1 MAPKC
6 DALTPDDLRKK
17 LYQTFRDRGVLD
29 ALKTQ
34 LRNLLVHEL
43 MGPVLRGEL
52 RPRSVP
58 VEGSALLLGASNAL
72 VADHLRTCG
81 YEYSLS
87 VFFPESGLAK
97 EKVFT
102 MQDLLQLVRVDP
114 ASRLYE
120 SLISGVDKENR
131 KGFLVEFLR
140 ELAEQHQA
148 RETRAVATQTDAP
161 APDKDSLAEKLQLI
175 DDAFAD
181 QRAQRPRAESLETK
195 LNEYK
200 RDVEERLRAELGQR
214 LSYLRETE
222 IAKIKM
228 EEKRRHEKALAEV
241 RAGLETAW
249 RAKSASLVAREKEM
263 VESVR
268 RHQEIEAKEIYAQ
281 RQLLLRD
288 MEVLRGREAELR
300 QRAEAFEL
308 DRRLQEENSRRAGDA
323 LGRREQAVQRAEET
337 FDQRLRSELL
347 RCQLELKDDHIARTR
362 RLLEEEQ
369 KNREKAVRLQEE
381 LAAVSAEREELG
393 RSRSRV
399 RELELELE
407 ALRAQVLTLTEQ
419 NRALSERV
427 QDTRDHSRLREEK
440 RELQAQNRSLRQQ
453 LEDGRRENARLLSRI
468 AQPAP
473 ELLMFQEELKKAEDA
488 VASEHKQFEAHR
500 QALQTQLRSEV
511 ERSARLQAQVSDYD
525 VAVRRLTAR
534 VADLESQL
542 KDTQAALEIEVN
554 RGPAPR
560 VPGHPAG
567 ALTGAE
573 TPPPLGDMR
582 GDVPTGPLWQ
592 PEVMAAAPSTAW
604 RPASEGG
611 SPDSDLEFV
620 ANTKARVRELEREAD
635 RLDKAFRSY
644 RRRAPR
650 KPPMSPPMS
659 PAPPTSPPKSLAP
672 PTSPPMSLAPPTSPP
687 KSLAPPTSPPMSL
700 APPTSPPMS
709 LAPPTSQTKSLAPPT
724 SPPPPTNPP
733 MSLAPPT
740 SPPTSRAPPTSP
752 PSLRSGLLSST
763 PRPEAKRSLGEE
775 TEGQRRSHMAAPSPC
790 LHKTP
795 RPAPAEASHS
805 PSVRPP
811 AGPAEDQIRVDPR
824 QTEPEADAEFSDSD
838 GNVSKNSEEPESAC
852 GYQTQI
858 GDQEEDDETRE
869 QGRRGEPRRGDPK
882 DAVERERRELERLD
896 RQRRMI
902 EESLNIETEKELET
916 SGVDAEDGAGRGDGP
931 LEKYMRL
938 LQRGRERQSRDQ
950 SPEDTVKGGSS
961 PVETLPSGEHEESS
975 AGFSRDETED
985 LW

>member
-120 SLISGVDKENR
+120 SLISGLDKENR

-148 RETRAVATQTDAP
+148 GETRAMATQTDAP

-175 DDAFAD
+175 DEAFAD

-214 LSYLRETE
+214 LNHLKETE
-222 IAKIKM
+222 IAKVKM
-228 EEKRRHEKALAEV
+228 EEKRRHEQALAEV

-308 DRRLQEENSRRAGDA
+308 DRRLQEENSRRAW
-323 LGRREQAVQRAEET
+323 RRARAPGAGGASAAEET

-369 KNREKAVRLQEE
+369 KNRENAVRLQEE
-381 LAAVSAEREELG
+381 LAAVSATREELG
-393 RSRSRV
+393 RSQSRV
-399 RELELELE
+399 RDLELELE

-453 LEDGRRENARLLSRI
+453 LEDGRQEHARLLSRI
-468 AQPAP
+468 AHPAP

-488 VASEHKQFEAHR
+488 VASEHRQFEAHR

-511 ERSARLQAQVSDYD
+511 ERSARLQAQVSDYG
-525 VAVRRLTAR
+525 VSVRRLTAR

-560 VPGHPAG
+560 VPGRPAG

-573 TPPPLGDMR
+573 TPPPHGDFR
-582 GDVPTGPLWQ
+582 GDVPTGPLWE
-592 PEVMAAAPSTAW
+592 PEVAAAAPSTAR

-650 KPPMSPPMS
+650 KPARS
-659 PAPPTSPPKSLAP
+659 PAPPTSPPRSPATPTSPALPRSLAP
-672 PTSPPMSLAPPTSPP
+672 PTSLFPPTSLAPPS
-687 KSLAPPTSPPMSL
+687 
-700 APPTSPPMS
+700 
-709 LAPPTSQTKSLAPPT
+709 
-724 SPPPPTNPP
+724 
-733 MSLAPPT
+733 SLAPPT
-740 SPPTSRAPPTSP
+740 SPPTSQAPPTSP
-752 PSLRSGLLSST
+752 PSLRSGRLSST
-763 PRPEAKRSLGEE
+763 PRPEAERSLGEE
-775 TEGQRRSHMAAPSPC
+775 TEGQSRSHMAAPSPC

-811 AGPAEDQIRVDPR
+811 AGPPEDPIRVDPR
-824 QTEPEADAEFSDSD
+824 QTEPEANAEFSDTD
-838 GNVSKNSEEPESAC
+838 GNVSRNHEEPESAR

-869 QGRRGEPRRGDPK
+869 QGRREERRRGDPK

-902 EESLNIETEKELET
+902 EESLNIKTEKELET
-916 SGVDAEDGAGRGDGP
+916 SGADAEDRAVRGDGP

-938 LQRGRERQSRDQ
+938 LQRGRERRSRDQ

-975 AGFSRDETED
+975 TGFSRDETED